1 MTNHLEMGV
10 PAEMLALAEEEK
22 ANLARRLA
30 PNDRFLYAVWGLA
43 WTVGFFGL
51 WLTSGTNPPIDARPA
66 GFWVYGALMSFAGV
80 VTAVHIAGRVT
91 GLHGRSRTLG
101 QRFGATWLV
110 AFAAYG
116 LILAGLGRAAL
127 SPDAIQLLAPVLACF
142 IVGLIYMAGGA
153 AWDDRH
159 QFALG
164 TWLTLV
170 AGSAAVVGNPAHL
183 LVLAI
188 AGGGGF
194 LCAALL
200 RPARHPTAR

>member
-1 MTNHLEMGV
+1 MTSNVEMGS
-10 PAEMLALAEEEK
+10 PAEMLALAEREN

-30 PNDRFLYAVWGLA
+30 PNDRFLYAVWGFA

-51 WLTSGTNPPIDARPA
+51 WLTAGTNPRIDARTA
-66 GFWVYGALMSFAGV
+66 GFWIYGALMSVAGV
-80 VTAVHIAGRVT
+80 VTAVHIGGRVT

-101 QRFGATWLV
+101 RRFGAMWFV
-110 AFAAYG
+110 SFSAYG
-116 LILAGLGRAAL
+116 LILSG
-127 SPDAIQLLAPVLACF
+127 SVPPDAMELLAPVLASF

-164 TWLTLV
+164 VWLTLV
-170 AGSAAVVGNPAHL
+170 AGAAAVVGTPAHH

-194 LCAALL
+194 LFAALL
-200 RPARHPTAR
+200 GTTRNPTTQ